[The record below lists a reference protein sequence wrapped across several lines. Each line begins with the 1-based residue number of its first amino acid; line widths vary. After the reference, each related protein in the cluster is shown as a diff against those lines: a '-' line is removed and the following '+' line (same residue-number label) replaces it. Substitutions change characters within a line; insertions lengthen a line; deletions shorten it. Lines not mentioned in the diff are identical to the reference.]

1 MEHFYQTI
9 DGWCDYQDI
18 YQEAIR
24 NAEDG
29 AVFVEIGA
37 FKGKSGAF
45 AGVEILNSGKKI
57 TLNLVDHFKG
67 NTEHLDVK
75 STWYESELAQNPEY
89 LFELCTKNLEPVK
102 DVVNIIR
109 RSSVQAAKQFKAN
122 SLDFIFIDGS
132 HDTVSVCLDID
143 TWYPKLKV
151 GGIIAG
157 HDYKSHREVEIA
169 VNSRFPIGVHKRG
182 ASWLFYKEGEF
193 K

>member
-1 MEHFYQTI
+1 MVDHFYQTI
-9 DGWCDYQDI
+9 DGWCDYEDI
-18 YQEAIR
+18 YREAITR
-24 NAEDG
+24 AEDG

-57 TLNLVDHFKG
+57 MLNLVDHFKG

-102 DVVNIIR
+102 
-109 RSSVQAAKQFKAN
+109 
-122 SLDFIFIDGS
+122 
-132 HDTVSVCLDID
+132 
-143 TWYPKLKV
+143 
-151 GGIIAG
+151 
-157 HDYKSHREVEIA
+157 EVEIA

-182 ASWLFYKEGEF
+182 ASWLFYKEGDF

>member
-1 MEHFYQTI
+1 MNHYYQNIHGWFDYEEIIKLAI
-9 DGWCDYQDI
+9 DK
-18 YQEAIR
+18 AT
-24 NAEDG
+24 DG
-29 AVFVEIGA
+29 AKFVEIGA

-57 TLNLVDHFKG
+57 MLNLVDHFKG

-109 RSSVQAAKQFKAN
+109 KSSVQAAKQFKAN
-122 SLDFIFIDGS
+122 SVDFVFIDGS

>member
-1 MEHFYQTI
+1 MNHFYESI

-67 NTEHLDVK
+67 NEEHLDVK
-75 STWYESELAQNPEY
+75 SPWYESGLAGDPEY
-89 LFELCTKNLEPVK
+89 LFNLCTKNLEPVK

-109 RSSVQAAKQFKAN
+109 KTSVQAAKQFKN
-122 SLDFIFIDGS
+122 GSLDFVFIDGA
-132 HDTVSVCLDID
+132 HDTESVCADID
-143 TWYPKLKV
+143 TWYPKVKV

-157 HDYKSHREVEIA
+157 HDYKSHRGVEIA
-169 VNSRFPIGVHKRG
+169 VNSRFLVGLHKRG
-182 ASWLFYKEGEF
+182 VSWLFYKEGEF

>member
-1 MEHFYQTI
+1 VEHFYQTI
-9 DGWCDYQDI
+9 NGWCDYEDI
-18 YQEAIR
+18 YRTAIDTAA
-24 NAEDG
+24 NG

-57 TLNLVDHFKG
+57 MLNLVDHFKG

-75 STWYESELAQNPEY
+75 STWYESELVADPEY
-89 LFELCTKNLEPVK
+89 LFNLCTKNLEPVK

-109 RSSVQAAKQFKAN
+109 KSSVQAAKQFKAN
-122 SLDFIFIDGS
+122 SVDFVFIDGS
-132 HDTVSVCLDID
+132 HDTESVCLDID
-143 TWYPKLKV
+143 TWFPKVKV